1 MNISLFLFCFVLV
14 IVFIALLSEF
24 ILYSCAQ
31 QLYKNIEVGR
41 IYSSQEEDQ
50 PPTII
55 RILGKYNDQ
64 VVWFEVTLPNDI
76 KYKSSMKIDEFY
88 IMFGDM
94 INEQI
99 RMNRLLNNE

>member
-1 MNISLFLFCFVLV
+1 MNFHLFLLCSLLV
-14 IVFIALLSEF
+14 VVFIILLSEF

-50 PPTII
+50 QPTII
-55 RILGKYNDQ
+55 RILGKYNNQ

-99 RMNRLLNNE
+99 KMNRLLNNE

>member
-1 MNISLFLFCFVLV
+1 MNFHLFLLCSLLV
-14 IVFIALLSEF
+14 VVFIILLSEF
-24 ILYSCAQ
+24 ILYSCVQ

-55 RILGKYNDQ
+55 RILGKYNNQ

-94 INEQI
+94 INEHI
-99 RMNRLLNNE
+99 KMNRLLNNE

>member
-1 MNISLFLFCFVLV
+1 MNFHLFLLCSLLV
-14 IVFIALLSEF
+14 VVFIILLSEF

-50 PPTII
+50 QPTII

-99 RMNRLLNNE
+99 KMNRLLNNE

>member
-1 MNISLFLFCFVLV
+1 MNFHLFLLCSLLV
-14 IVFIALLSEF
+14 VVFIILLSEF

-55 RILGKYNDQ
+55 RILGKYNNQ
-64 VVWFEVTLPNDI
+64 VV
-76 KYKSSMKIDEFY
+76 
-88 IMFGDM
+88 
-94 INEQI
+94 
-99 RMNRLLNNE
+99 

>member
-1 MNISLFLFCFVLV
+1 MNFHLFLLCSLLVVVFV
-14 IVFIALLSEF
+14 ILLSEF

-50 PPTII
+50 QPTII
-55 RILGKYNDQ
+55 RILGKYNNQ

-94 INEQI
+94 INEHI
-99 RMNRLLNNE
+99 KMNRLLNNE